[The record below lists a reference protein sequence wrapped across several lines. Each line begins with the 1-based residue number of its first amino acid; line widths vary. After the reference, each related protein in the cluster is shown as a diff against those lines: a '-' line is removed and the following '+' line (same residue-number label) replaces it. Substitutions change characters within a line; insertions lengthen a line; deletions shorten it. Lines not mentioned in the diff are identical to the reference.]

1 MKRTLL
7 LLCLTFLCSS
17 LQAQKF
23 LALTKRG
30 INSRIRYYEGD
41 KVGFKLK
48 GEKHIYKGTI
58 SYCGTASVMLSD
70 SVTIQ
75 LPDVAVFYDYE
86 HGRAAKFGSRLL
98 ITAGVFYGAIVLIN
112 GALANSGDLQNKNN
126 AIVIGSLIGGGLI
139 LLPFGNKRYKLNS
152 NRRLS
157 IIDVTIKP

>member
-1 MKRTLL
+1 MF
-7 LLCLTFLCSS
+7 FLCFLCAS
-17 LQAQKF
+17 LTAQKF
-23 LALTKRG
+23 LALTKSGFNTRL
-30 INSRIRYYEGD
+30 RYYDGA

-48 GEKHIYKGTI
+48 GENHIHKGTI

-70 SVTIQ
+70 SINIY
-75 LPDVAVFYDYE
+75 LNDVAVFYDYE
-86 HGRAAKFGSRLL
+86 YGRAARYGSSLL

-112 GALANSGDLQNKNN
+112 GSLANSGDLQNKNN

>member
-1 MKRTLL
+1 MF
-7 LLCLTFLCSS
+7 CFCFLCST

-23 LALTKRG
+23 LALTKKG
-30 INSRIRYYEGD
+30 INTRIRYYEGD
-41 KVGFKLK
+41 RVGFKLK

-58 SYCGTASVMLSD
+58 SYCGAASVMLSD
-70 SVTIQ
+70 SITIQ

-98 ITAGVFYGAIVLIN
+98 ITAGIFYGAIVLIN
-112 GALANSGDLQNKNN
+112 GALADSGELQNKNN
-126 AIVIGSLIGGGLI
+126 AIAVGCMIGGGLI